1 MKTTVRKQQLWLAA
15 TGLIIGA
22 IAVTLVHFGNPPNM
36 GFCIA
41 CFIRDIAGGVGLQR
55 AEPVQYIRPEII
67 GIIWGAFLVALATKE
82 FKVRGGSAPVL
93 RFTLGFVMMVGA
105 LMFLGCP
112 LRMVLRLAGGDW
124 NAIFGLVGFVGG
136 ILAGVFFLNKGF
148 SLKRTYKLPALD
160 GFVLPLGAA
169 ALLTFLLLGAS
180 FLFFSKEGPGSM
192 HAPVFLSLAAGLIVG
207 VLAQRT
213 RLCFAGGIRDMILL
227 RDPTMF
233 LGFAGVLVAAFVGN
247 LMLGYFKPGFVGQPI
262 AYNDGLWNFLGMVVV
277 GFAAVLLGGC
287 PLRQLVLA
295 SEGNVDSVV
304 TVLGML
310 VGAAICHNFKLAS
323 SAEGPT
329 PNGKVAV
336 IIALVILVAVGVL
349 NSQLV
354 KKKQAQ
360 SAAAPL

>member
-1 MKTTVRKQQLWLAA
+1 MKLTVRKQQAWLLA

-41 CFIRDIAGGVGLQR
+41 CFIRDIAGGVGLQQ
-55 AEPVQYIRPEII
+55 AAPVQYVRPEIL
-67 GIIWGAFLVALATKE
+67 GIVFGAFLVALVTRE

-124 NAIFGLVGFVGG
+124 NAIFGLFGFVGG
-136 ILAGVFFLNKGF
+136 ILAGIFFLNKGF
-148 SLKRTYKLPALD
+148 SLKRTYKLPSLD

-169 ALLTFLLLGAS
+169 ALLVFLLLGAS
-180 FLFFSKEGPGSM
+180 FLFFSTEGPGSM

-207 VLAQRT
+207 ALAQRT

-227 RDPTMF
+227 RDPTLF
-233 LGFAGVLVAAFVGN
+233 LGFAGVFVAAFIGN
-247 LMLGYFKPGFVGQPI
+247 LLLGYFNPGFTGQPI

-295 SEGNVDSVV
+295 SEGNADSVV

-329 PNGKVAV
+329 ANGKVAV

-360 SAAAPL
+360 SAAV